1 CYRGLSRMAKSPC
14 PDQKSS
20 PKRRTAA
27 IPIASVFDIMVR
39 SWPNK
44 GHDWF
49 GCGCSPEMKQASSNA
64 ATHADGESHVEHQ
77 NVGQGGVLGPGVRVR
92 SALASHRRA
101 EGSAGNPDP
110 SVPGIDARE
119 RGRERSEAPV
129 PAQELRDARPPRVSR
144 LAGAE
149 GTRRDGPEPCR
160 GGDDGGNDR
169 PLRLPVDRHVLH
181 HASRRRGRGGT
192 PPP

>member
-1 CYRGLSRMAKSPC
+1 QRLPRLPWSTETGAGSVWSCGTRSLASSLGSRAPKVDAEEAPTRILPGFQPPVACYRGLSRMAKSPC

-77 NVGQGGVLGPGVRVR
+77 NVGQGGVLGPGLRVR
-92 SALASHRRA
+92 SAMASHRRA

-110 SVPGIDARE
+110 SVPGID
-119 RGRERSEAPV
+119 
-129 PAQELRDARPPRVSR
+129 
-144 LAGAE
+144 
-149 GTRRDGPEPCR
+149 
-160 GGDDGGNDR
+160 
-169 PLRLPVDRHVLH
+169 
-181 HASRRRGRGGT
+181 
-192 PPP
+192 